1 MTCRACGYRMRRTQS
16 VGWDGPGVLSVR
28 ERWAC
33 LARGCGAVAHVVW
46 YRPRKTRQETEPA
59 VEMAGVA

>member
-1 MTCRACGYRMRRTQS
+1 MRRTQS